1 MDPSRR
7 MHLEMS
13 TARGQHSAEQ
23 TGDPEHGC
31 LKGRASRS
39 FPQGWGG
46 TRPPTLRSGSPA
58 MHATSS
64 LTIKDRPAVLGG
76 GGQRQA
82 GGVGLVA
89 IVPNADLEL
98 DGVIGV
104 LQHGGRVEGSKE
116 RVLAPPEVLLGA
128 EGSLGVTRGR
138 DRNISA
144 GEVMWLGGLAEPG
157 TQ

>member
-1 MDPSRR
+1 

-13 TARGQHSAEQ
+13 TVSQHSAKQ
-23 TGDPEHGC
+23 TGGPPNTGA
-31 LKGRASRS
+31 LGRASRS
-39 FPQGWGG
+39 FPQGMRFRA
-46 TRPPTLRSGSPA
+46 RPPTLRSGSPA
-58 MHATSS
+58 MHAASS

-82 GGVGLVA
+82 GGVELVA

-98 DGVIGV
+98 DGVIDV

-128 EGSLGVTRGR
+128 ERAALGSPGGGTGTLVQGG
-138 DRNISA
+138 
-144 GEVMWLGGLAEPG
+144 VMWLGGPG
-157 TQ
+157 